1 MDNIDIKGVHK
12 AIFQEN
18 TVLHKILRQV
28 TKFKWSEREIQK
40 LQNQIVLGRY
50 VENKIV
56 DKIVQILKV
65 KK

>member
-40 LQNQIVLGRY
+40 LQNQTVLGRY